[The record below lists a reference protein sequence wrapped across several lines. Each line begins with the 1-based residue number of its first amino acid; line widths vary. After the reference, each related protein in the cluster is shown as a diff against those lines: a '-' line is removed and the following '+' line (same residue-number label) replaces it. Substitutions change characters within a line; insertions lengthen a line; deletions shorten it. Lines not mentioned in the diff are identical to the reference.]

1 MHPVFGL
8 PFMIF
13 IWLVQL
19 VTAYLVYKDAKEQK
33 MSALLWFIL
42 VIIPMFGFL
51 CGNDFCSHMCVQDAH
66 RNPEKAS

>member
-8 PFMIF
+8 AFMIF

-51 CGNDFCSHMCVQDAH
+51 VATIFCSHMCVQDAH